1 MHSAKDKP
9 AISKLHF
16 KLLSDPFLKYKVKD
30 SPFGFKMGRLS
41 DDNYPRPVLHEI
53 IEVCHLIK
61 AAQNRLPIEL
71 S

>member
-1 MHSAKDKP
+1 
-9 AISKLHF
+9 
-16 KLLSDPFLKYKVKD
+16 
-30 SPFGFKMGRLS
+30 MGRLS
-41 DDNYPRPVLHEI
+41 DDNYPRPVMHEI